1 MRIFWFVMAWL
12 SINWAMAQ
20 DVINREVIEYKGLL
34 LKSPLAQF
42 EATAAINDMYNFKFE
57 RANNQFKWFREKY
70 PNHPMPEFLLG
81 LSDWWQMMPNPEDR
95 SKDESVLR
103 QMDLS
108 IEKAKKL
115 FEANPENAEAAFFL
129 SASYAFK
136 SRLHGERKHWLRAT
150 SAGKSALNYLKAG
163 KVSKD
168 LSPELLFGEGLY
180 NYYSVW
186 IKDNYAALKPLLLF
200 FKKGD
205 KALGL
210 KQLEDVAGNSFYT
223 RTEAQYML
231 MRIYRNEENQPLK
244 ALPIAEYLAKTF
256 PDNAYFQRYYAG
268 IAYSLAMFEE
278 AERVSKD
285 ILQKIDAKQ
294 IGYEAISGR
303 YAAFILA
310 YLARVR
316 YNDLAGAEKYY
327 QQAIAFAESTKS
339 FESGYYLASL
349 QDLGRI
355 YHTQKQFAKA
365 QKCYELLKKHSKRK
379 SNQRKE
385 AKKHLREYRDLD
397 FEE

>member
-1 MRIFWFVMAWL
+1 MRIFWFLMAGL
-12 SINWAMAQ
+12 SINWAIAQ
-20 DVINREVIEYKGLL
+20 DVINQEVIEYKGLL
-34 LKSPLAQF
+34 LKTPLAQF

-115 FEANPENAEAAFFL
+115 FDANPENAEAAFFL

-150 SAGKSALNYLKAG
+150 SAGKNALNYLKVG

-186 IKDNYAALKPLLLF
+186 IKENYAALKPLLLF

-231 MRIYRNEENQPLK
+231 MRIYRNEESQPLK

-285 ILQKIDAKQ
+285 ILQKISAKQ

-316 YNDLAGAEKYY
+316 YNDLAAAEQYY
-327 QQAIAFAESTKS
+327 QQAISFAESTKS

-349 QDLGRI
+349 QDLGRM

-379 SNQRKE
+379 SKQRKE